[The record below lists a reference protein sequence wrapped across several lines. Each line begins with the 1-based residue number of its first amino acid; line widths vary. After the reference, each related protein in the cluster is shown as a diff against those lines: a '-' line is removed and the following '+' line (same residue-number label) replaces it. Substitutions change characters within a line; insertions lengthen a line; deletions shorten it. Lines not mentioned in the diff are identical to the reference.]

1 MQIQKI
7 SLEKYQQTEL
17 EVKAREAKT
26 GFKINLTAYAAINTL
41 LAIVNMLTL
50 PSFPWFV
57 FPLCGWGIGVTIHY
71 IFGVRLL
78 GKLIKSEQTKI
89 EQAATKAN

>member
-1 MQIQKI
+1 MQTQKI

-50 PSFPWFV
+50 PSFLWFV
-57 FPLCGWGIGVTIHY
+57 FPLSGWGIGLTMHY
-71 IFGVRLL
+71 IFGVHLFS
-78 GKLIKSEQTKI
+78 KIVKAEQAKI
-89 EQAATKAN
+89 EQAAIKAN